1 MTRMDSMQWIWEN
14 RSWLFSGVGIAVVG
28 LLLRLLA
35 KTCRRKECAS
45 PSGLV
50 AGSAADEP
58 PVRKLTSVL
67 AEFAAVPLLQQSDLL
82 KHYVGLRVRLSGQI
96 TSAEYQKDV
105 VKLMLSS
112 GSDLG
117 LYGASFQLDPTAHRG
132 LGLLKQGT
140 PATVVGDIAH
150 MTPYWA
156 TLENVDFTID
166 Q

>member
-1 MTRMDSMQWIWEN
+1 MARMDSIQWIWEN
-14 RSWLFSGVGIAVVG
+14 RTWLFSGIGVAIIG
-28 LLLRLLA
+28 LLLRLLV
-35 KTCRRKECAS
+35 KTCSRKECAR
-45 PSGLV
+45 PNGLT
-50 AGSAADEP
+50 AGAADEP

-67 AEFAAVPLLQQSDLL
+67 AEFAAVPLLQQADLV

-96 TSAEYQKDV
+96 TSAEHQGDA

-117 LYGASFQLDPTAHRG
+117 LYGAIFQLDPTAHRG
-132 LGLLKQGT
+132 VGLLKQGT
-140 PATVVGDIAH
+140 PATVVGDIAY